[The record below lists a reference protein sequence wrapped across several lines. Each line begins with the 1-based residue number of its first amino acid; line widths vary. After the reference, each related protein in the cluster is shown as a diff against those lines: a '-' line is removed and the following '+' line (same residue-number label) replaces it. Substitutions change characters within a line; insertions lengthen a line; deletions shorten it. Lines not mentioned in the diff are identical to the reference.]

1 MPTVK
6 VRNLKNKEVGEVSL
20 ADAVFGVELNESLI
34 HAALMNYQA
43 NGRQGTSATKTRGN
57 VSGSGRKL
65 WKQKGT
71 GRARI
76 ASLRSPLWKGGG
88 NVHGPQPRDW
98 SYQMPKKM
106 RRGALRSALS
116 ERLRE
121 GNLIVID
128 GFEFKNPKTSEF
140 LGAMGTLGLSD
151 KKTRTKTLII
161 DSLDNLN
168 LILSSRNVEKTKVT
182 NSFGLN
188 IYDII
193 YHEKLLIS
201 KAALEEL
208 SALLDPKRET
218 GKAEET
224 VEAKPKAKKEAAAP
238 AEAEVVAEVVEELPG
253 PRQRD
258 ERGGLQDGQTQ
269 GQVAGVLRD
278 LRLAGLALLAELLEA
293 GDHDSE
299 QLQDDRRG
307 DVRHDAERE
316 DRQVQQRPAGEQVQQ
331 VEYAA
336 AGAGV
341 VHRFETRLH
350 VGVGH
355 TGARQGGAQPVQR
368 DHRYCE
374 QQFLAQVRRPERTGK
389 GGEQLL
395 PPARGYRRVRR
406 VGERHR
412 SGRPISLA
420 GNGL

>member
-6 VRNLKNKEVGEVSL
+6 VRNLKNKEVGDVEL
-20 ADAVFGVELNESLI
+20 LDAVFGVELNEALI
-34 HAALMNYQA
+34 HSAVMNYQA

-57 VSGSGRKL
+57 VSGSGKKL

-128 GFEFKNPKTSEF
+128 GFEFANPKTSEF
-140 LGAMGTLGLSD
+140 LGAIKTLGLSTS
-151 KKTRTKTLII
+151 KKPTKTLII

-201 KAALEEL
+201 KAAVAEL
-208 SALLDPKRET
+208 NTLLDPKREKMNAGDLVET
-218 GKAEET
+218 AAAAAPAPKAKAKKEAAPADEAGEE
-224 VEAKPKAKKEAAAP
+224 KPKAKKEAKPKAEKAPKAEAAP
-238 AEAEVVAEVVEELPG
+238 VEEAEVAEPTEAVVEPTE
-253 PRQRD
+253 
-258 ERGGLQDGQTQ
+258 
-269 GQVAGVLRD
+269 
-278 LRLAGLALLAELLEA
+278 EA
-293 GDHDSE
+293 TTNE
-299 QLQDDRRG
+299 
-307 DVRHDAERE
+307 
-316 DRQVQQRPAGEQVQQ
+316 
-331 VEYAA
+331 
-336 AGAGV
+336 
-341 VHRFETRLH
+341 
-350 VGVGH
+350 
-355 TGARQGGAQPVQR
+355 
-368 DHRYCE
+368 
-374 QQFLAQVRRPERTGK
+374 
-389 GGEQLL
+389 
-395 PPARGYRRVRR
+395 
-406 VGERHR
+406 
-412 SGRPISLA
+412 
-420 GNGL
+420 